1 MKIGFFKSNK
11 GEKAQDPVCLMEVA
25 KDESAPFYEYEGQ
38 TYYFCSENC
47 KEQFRQN
54 PGQYIK

>member
-1 MKIGFFKSNK
+1 MISLFKNSDN
-11 GEKAQDPVCLMEVA
+11 ATDPVCLMKVE
-25 KDESAPFYEYEGQ
+25 KDENALNYEYKSE

-54 PGQYIK
+54 PDQFLS

>member
-1 MKIGFFKSNK
+1 MKLNFLSKSSNK
-11 GEKAQDPVCLMEVA
+11 VQDPVCLMKVE
-25 KDESAPFYEYEGQ
+25 KDEDALSYEYRGE

-54 PGQYIK
+54 PDQFLS

>member
-1 MKIGFFKSNK
+1 MRLNFLSKQSN
-11 GEKAQDPVCLMEVA
+11 KAQDPVCLMKVE
-25 KDESAPFYEYEGQ
+25 KDENALNYEYKGK

-54 PGQYIK
+54 PDQFLS